1 MMKLLVLLSSYNG
14 EKYLR
19 EQVDSLLA
27 QTLDGVEI
35 LVRDDGSTDG
45 TRTILEA
52 YAEQGKLRWV
62 AGNRLGPARSFW
74 RLIQTC
80 GDADYYAFCDQDD
93 IWDEDKLEIAIE
105 KLRKEET
112 DKPSLYCGD
121 VRVTDSAGRMTGY
134 LVRYCPVNYGHA
146 LIRNLAPGCT
156 YVFNRD
162 AMGLLRQFDAK
173 RMDIELHD
181 WTVYQIIACLGQ
193 IVFDREPHMS
203 YRQHS
208 GNVIGASNISVEE
221 FLRKVRSFWSGSKK
235 GSRSRQALYLE
246 QVFGS
251 QMSPFNRN
259 LTAIFAHYRTDN
271 ELKKKLLQAKW
282 IKLQR
287 SERYLF
293 KLLVVFNRL

>member
-1 MMKLLVLLSSYNG
+1 MKLLVLLSSYNG

-19 EQVDSLLA
+19 EQVDSLLS

-52 YAEQGKLRWV
+52 YAEQGKLRWE

-93 IWDEDKLEIAIE
+93 IWDADKLVIAVG
-105 KLRKEET
+105 KLRT
-112 DKPSLYCGD
+112 ADAGKPSLYCGD
-121 VRVTDSAGRMTGY
+121 VRVTDSVGRMTGH

-156 YVFNRD
+156 YVFNH
-162 AMGLLRQFDAK
+162 ASMELLRQFDAE
-173 RMDIELHD
+173 RMGIELHD
-181 WTVYQIIACLGQ
+181 WTVYQIVSCFGQ
-193 IVFDREPHMS
+193 IVFDSEPHMS
-203 YRQHS
+203 YRQHG
-208 GNVIGASNISVEE
+208 GNVIGASNISVME
-221 FLRKVRSFWSGSKK
+221 FLRKVHSFWNGSKK
-235 GSRSRQALYLE
+235 GSRSRQALHLE
-246 QVFGS
+246 QVFSS
-251 QMSPFNRN
+251 QMSPFNRD
-259 LTAIFAHYRTDN
+259 LTAMFAHYRTDN
-271 ELKKKLLQAKW
+271 KLKKKLLQAKW

-287 SERYLF
+287 LEKYLF